1 MNISEEEFIAV
12 VDDILLAMDQNNL
25 GEPEKK
31 DMLSIAYS
39 LKGEIIRVNVELR
52 EADFRVKTIEIFE
65 EQPEGIPIDKA
76 DIVVAGGYGM
86 KSAGGFELLKELADL
101 LGAAVGGTRRA
112 VEEGWVPDSNMIG
125 VSGKIIS
132 PKLLISFGASG
143 ANHWTA
149 GFVGA
154 NKVLAVDSD
163 AEAPVFNVCDIG
175 IVDNLNEVIPVM
187 IRKIK
192 ENLTK
197 IDS

>member
-1 MNISEEEFIAV
+1 
-12 VDDILLAMDQNNL
+12 
-25 GEPEKK
+25 
-31 DMLSIAYS
+31 
-39 LKGEIIRVNVELR
+39 
-52 EADFRVKTIEIFE
+52 
-65 EQPEGIPIDKA
+65 
-76 DIVVAGGYGM
+76 M

-175 IVDNLNEVIPVM
+175 IV
-187 IRKIK
+187 
-192 ENLTK
+192 
-197 IDS
+197 